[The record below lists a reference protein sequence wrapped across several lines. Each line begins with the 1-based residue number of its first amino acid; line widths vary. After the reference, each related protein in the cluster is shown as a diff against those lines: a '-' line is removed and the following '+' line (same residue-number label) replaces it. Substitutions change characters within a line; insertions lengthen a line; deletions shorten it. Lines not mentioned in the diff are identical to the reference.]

1 MKKMLI
7 GAMASVAML
16 AGAAAPAEAGP
27 WGPRGYWGGPRYGG
41 GYYRRG
47 GGDAFGN
54 FLLGAV
60 IAGGAVA
67 LATSAGR
74 NRDRDARP
82 EVRSNGRFDLNAAGE
97 DAREV
102 ASICS
107 DAAETM
113 ARGRVLGV
121 DSVGRDGDGWRVEG
135 VVDADR
141 GQRHFSCGARAGAV
155 DFVQFAE
162 R

>member
-7 GAMASVAML
+7 GAVAGVAML
-16 AGAAAPAEAGP
+16 AGAASPAAA
-27 WGPRGYWGGPRYGG
+27 RGYWGGPRWGG
-41 GYYRRG
+41 GYYRHG

-67 LATSAGR
+67 IETSAGK
-74 NRDRDARP
+74 NRDRDDRP
-82 EVRSNGRFDLNAAGE
+82 DVRSNGRFDMRGAGE

-107 DAAETM
+107 EAAESM

-135 VVDADR
+135 MVDADR
-141 GQRHFSCGARAGAV
+141 GQRHFSCGAREGRV
-155 DFVQFAE
+155 DFVQLAE